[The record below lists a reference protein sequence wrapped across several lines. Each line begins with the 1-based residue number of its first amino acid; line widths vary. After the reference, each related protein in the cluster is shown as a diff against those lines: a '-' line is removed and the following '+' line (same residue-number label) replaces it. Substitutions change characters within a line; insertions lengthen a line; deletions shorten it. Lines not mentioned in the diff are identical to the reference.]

1 MLHDM
6 IVECKNP
13 KQVHFFVDKHCIA
26 MKLEP
31 LTASKNALIKQRANM
46 LLEYILGPLVDMS
59 SRIEWYVCIDD
70 KKRMYIKHGLILSR
84 I

>member
-1 MLHDM
+1 MFRVISGSLDNISTCVQKDILHMLHDM

-59 SRIEWYVCIDD
+59 SRIE
-70 KKRMYIKHGLILSR
+70 
-84 I
+84 